1 MARYDHID
9 KTEKPKGRILF
20 APSWRKYLTNQ
31 IKASNWNVDTN
42 KLEKSDY
49 YKNFYDFL
57 NNKNLHKCLEENNI
71 FLDIKPHPIIAGT
84 DGLFDIDSPYVN
96 IVGGDVDVADYDAF
110 VTDFS
115 SYVFDFAYLER
126 PIMYFVPDYEQF
138 KSGMN
143 HYRDLDLPF
152 EEAFGPMF
160 TDAKQAAEC
169 LCKMIKDGF
178 VPEHIY
184 KERLENFFFKF
195 DGNCAEN
202 LYRFVSKL
210 DGLKEN
216 E

>member
-1 MARYDHID
+1 MNLQF
-9 KTEKPKGRILF
+9 LF
-20 APSWRKYLTNQ
+20 LVFVLYMEYL
-31 IKASNWNVDTN
+31 
-42 KLEKSDY
+42 
-49 YKNFYDFL
+49 F
-57 NNKNLHKCLEENNI
+57 LEENNI

-184 KERLENFFFKF
+184 KERLENFFFK
-195 DGNCAEN
+195 
-202 LYRFVSKL
+202 
-210 DGLKEN
+210 
-216 E
+216 